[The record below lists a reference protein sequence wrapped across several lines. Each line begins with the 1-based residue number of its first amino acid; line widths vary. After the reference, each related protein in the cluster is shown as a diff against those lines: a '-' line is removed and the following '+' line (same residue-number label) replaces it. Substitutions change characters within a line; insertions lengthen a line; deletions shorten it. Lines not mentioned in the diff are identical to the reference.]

1 MNILSWNIIGLN
13 DPNKV
18 VGVKRLLRLHSVS
31 IVGLLETKVKYHKVT
46 ALQKK
51 FGSKWLWQC
60 NYNHSTRGRIW
71 LGWVDDLVN
80 VTVLHVHEQFIHCF
94 VTDKQMKNPIY
105 LTVVYG
111 LHTVETR
118 RALWRDLLSL
128 VVTTSPWLLL
138 GDFNSVLASSDRI
151 NGAPISQ
158 YEIQDFED
166 FLLNADVTEVQS
178 SGFHFSWSN
187 KGHGSARIASRID
200 RCLANQAWSQM
211 FSHVM
216 AKYLAPSVSDH
227 SPVLVELLAAP
238 SGGGRPFR
246 FLNLLAD
253 HEQFDPIVTEC
264 WSRHVPGTGLQC
276 TPLGRG

>member
-1 MNILSWNIIGLN
+1 MNILSWNIRGLN

-46 ALQKK
+46 ALQNQ

-128 VVTTSPWLLL
+128 VVTTSPWLLI

-158 YEIQDFED
+158 YEIKDFED

-187 KGHGSARIASRID
+187 KGHGRRESEKQ
-200 RCLANQAWSQM
+200 N
-211 FSHVM
+211 
-216 AKYLAPSVSDH
+216 
-227 SPVLVELLAAP
+227 
-238 SGGGRPFR
+238 
-246 FLNLLAD
+246 
-253 HEQFDPIVTEC
+253 
-264 WSRHVPGTGLQC
+264 
-276 TPLGRG
+276 